1 MEEKI
6 KRTKIP
12 NIYYFWKKIDKKL
25 LDVRG
30 KTEYYSNQELKNI
43 ISEIKTDLNE
53 IDKILDDI
61 IS

>member
-1 MEEKI
+1 MENEI
-6 KRTKIP
+6 KGTKIP

-25 LDVRG
+25 LDVRC

-43 ISEIKTDLNE
+43 ISDIKTDLNE